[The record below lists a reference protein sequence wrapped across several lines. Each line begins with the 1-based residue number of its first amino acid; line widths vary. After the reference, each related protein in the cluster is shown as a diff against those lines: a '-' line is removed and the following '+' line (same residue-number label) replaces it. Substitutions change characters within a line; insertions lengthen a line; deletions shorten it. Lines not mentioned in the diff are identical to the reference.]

1 MNYLNRHQ
9 YKRLDMSGNKQ
20 WNVLNGT
27 DIIKMLN
34 LVNNLKRM
42 RIKFVMK
49 KQSPTPT
56 SLFHKV

>member
-1 MNYLNRHQ
+1 
-9 YKRLDMSGNKQ
+9 MSGNKQ

>member
-27 DIIKMLN
+27 VELALELSN
-34 LVNNLKRM
+34 
-42 RIKFVMK
+42 
-49 KQSPTPT
+49 
-56 SLFHKV
+56 

>member
-1 MNYLNRHQ
+1 
-9 YKRLDMSGNKQ
+9 MSGNKQ

-49 KQSPTPT
+49 KQSPT